1 MIFWKHLDKGWMPL
15 PFTTCFLAVKEN
27 GSVTFTVGFWN
38 GEAFEV
44 VAQPRDEFSQ
54 TCIFHAPVGQHACD
68 GWEDVEWPGHGASST
83 IG

>member
-38 GEAFEV
+38 GEAFEEISSE
-44 VAQPRDEFSQ
+44 PPIKWEK
-54 TCIFHAPVGQHACD
+54 
-68 GWEDVEWPGHGASST
+68 EDVIAYISFDDAVEDFR
-83 IG
+83 